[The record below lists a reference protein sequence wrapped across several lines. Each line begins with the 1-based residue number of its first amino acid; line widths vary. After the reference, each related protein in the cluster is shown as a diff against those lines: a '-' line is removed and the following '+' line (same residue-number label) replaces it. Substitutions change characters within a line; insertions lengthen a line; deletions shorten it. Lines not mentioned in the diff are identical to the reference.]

1 MNQTKHTKSYQLQ
14 KIAFILVTIISGGT
28 LGYIVIEGFPP
39 LDALYM
45 TIITLTTVGYS
56 EIHPLTDSGRVFTMI
71 LLMIS
76 FGFYAYCL
84 SLITLIIVEGNF
96 SNYYKNRKT
105 KKEIKKMRNHTI
117 VVGYGR
123 NGKQAVSELLLH
135 NETVVVIDN
144 NTILQEDLSKKL
156 KWVIGDATNDDSLSE
171 AGINDARSIIVA
183 LPSDADNLY
192 IAISAKS
199 LNPKIMIVA
208 RASTES
214 AERKLKTIGVDH
226 VIMPEKVGG
235 IYMAGYVAQ
244 ADLTEFL
251 NHLRID
257 HNNPGILAEIDS
269 KLINKEHS
277 NTNIESLFSQKE
289 EINVLGVKLK
299 NHAFVIAPIRSL
311 VIHEVEKIFVMG
323 THNDIESLK
332 KWLQ

>member
-1 MNQTKHTKSYQLQ
+1 MKEPAHNTIYQIQ
-14 KIAFILVTIISGGT
+14 KILLILFSILLFGTFGYWIIED
-28 LGYIVIEGFPP
+28 YPP

-45 TIITLTTVGYS
+45 TVITLTTVGYG
-56 EIHPLTDSGRVFTMI
+56 ETHPLSDSGRIFTMI

-84 SLITLIIVEGNF
+84 SLITLVIVEGNF
-96 SNYYKNRKT
+96 SNYYRLRKT
-105 KKEIKKMRNHTI
+105 KKEIKKMKNHTI

-123 NGKQAVSELLLH
+123 NGKQAVSELLIH
-135 NETVVVIDN
+135 NKAVVVIDN
-144 NTILQEDLSKKL
+144 NNMLEENSTNKL
-156 KWVIGDATNDDSLSE
+156 KWILGDATNDECLME
-171 AGINDARSIIVA
+171 AGIKDARSIITA

-192 IAISAKS
+192 ISISAKS
-199 LNPKIMIVA
+199 INPNIMVVS

-244 ADLTEFL
+244 GDLTEFL

-257 HNNPGILAEIDS
+257 HNNPGILAEIDC
-269 KLINKEHS
+269 KMIHEKHL
-277 NTNIESLFSQKE
+277 NTNIESLFSTKE
-289 EINVLGVKLK
+289 EINVLGVKLPDQS
-299 NHAFVIAPIRSL
+299 FVIAPIRSL
-311 VIHEVEKIFVMG
+311 TIRDIRKIFVMG
-323 THNDIESLK
+323 THDDIEALK

>member
-1 MNQTKHTKSYQLQ
+1 MREERHSKSYEFQ
-14 KIAFILVTIISGGT
+14 KIIIILLIIISGGT
-28 LGYIVIEGFPP
+28 IGYVVLEGYPF
-39 LDALYM
+39 LDAIYM

-56 EIHPLTDSGRVFTMI
+56 EIHPLTDIGRIFTMI

-105 KKEIKKMRNHTI
+105 KKEIKKMKNHTI

-123 NGKQAVSELLLH
+123 NGKQAVAELLLH

-144 NTILQEDLSKKL
+144 NNILQEDLSKKL
-156 KWVIGDATNDDSLSE
+156 KWIIGDATNDDSLNE
-171 AGINDARSIIVA
+171 AGIIEARSIIVA

-192 IAISAKS
+192 ISISAKS
-199 LNPKIMIVA
+199 LNPQIMIVA

-269 KLINKEHS
+269 KIINKEHES
-277 NTNIESLFSQKE
+277 TNIESLFSKRE

-299 NHAFVIAPIRSL
+299 NHSFVIAPIRSL
-311 VIHEVEKIFVMG
+311 TIYEVEKIFVMG
-323 THNDIESLK
+323 THNDIEALK